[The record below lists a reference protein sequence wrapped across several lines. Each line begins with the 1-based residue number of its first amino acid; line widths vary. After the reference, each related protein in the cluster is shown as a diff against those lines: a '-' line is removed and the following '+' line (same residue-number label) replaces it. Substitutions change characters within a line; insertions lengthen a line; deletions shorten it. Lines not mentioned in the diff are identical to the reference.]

1 MWNHLLQKTSSCVMQ
16 VAASRL
22 FNASQGPRWIRCVGR
37 PAGLVPAANRTYR
50 KDAASTVEL
59 PINPVTVT
67 EIKQYL
73 RSKDLAFQD
82 GYSCLH
88 IQSIFLEAAARSDT
102 FSLFIDKT
110 TGQFLCKDTLVEG
123 SWEDLQDCVEV
134 MQKENQ
140 DFLSPHVLL
149 RYSGSMEEQEEQDR
163 ELREVQRI
171 WSSSVPLGDVPEEE
185 VQQIKAMFQV

>member
-1 MWNHLLQKTSSCVMQ
+1 MWNRLLQKTSSCVLQ
-16 VAASRL
+16 VAALRL
-22 FNASQGPRWIRCVGR
+22 FNGSQGPRWTWR
-37 PAGLVPAANRTYR
+37 PAGLLATAHRTYR
-50 KDAASTVEL
+50 KDAASTVDL
-59 PINPVTVT
+59 PISPVTVT
-67 EIKQYL
+67 EIKQFL
-73 RSKDLAFQD
+73 RSKDVAFQD

-88 IQSIFLEAAARSDT
+88 IQSIFLEAAIRKDT

-134 MQKENQ
+134 MQKEKQ

-149 RYSGSMEEQEEQDR
+149 RYSESMEEQEEQDR

-171 WSSSVPLGDVPEEE
+171 WSSSVPLSDVPEDE

>member
-1 MWNHLLQKTSSCVMQ
+1 MWNHLLQKTSTCVMQ

-22 FNASQGPRWIRCVGR
+22 FNGSQGPRWIRWTM
-37 PAGLVPAANRTYR
+37 PGLVSAAHRTYR
-50 KDAASTVEL
+50 KDSASTVEL
-59 PINPVTVT
+59 PISPVTVT
-67 EIKQYL
+67 DIKQFL
-73 RSKDLAFQD
+73 RSKDMAFQD

-88 IQSIFLEAAARSDT
+88 IQSIFLDAAARKDT
-102 FSLFIDKT
+102 YSLFIDKT

-134 MQKENQ
+134 MQKEKQ

-149 RYSGSMEEQEEQDR
+149 RYSESMEEQEEQDR

>member
-1 MWNHLLQKTSSCVMQ
+1 MWSRLLQKTSSCVLQ
-16 VAASRL
+16 GAASRL
-22 FNASQGPRWIRCVGR
+22 LGGSLGPRWTV
-37 PAGLVPAANRTYR
+37 PVPAAHRSYR

-59 PINPVTVT
+59 PLSPVTVT
-67 EIKQYL
+67 EIKQFL
-73 RSKDLAFQD
+73 RSKDVPFQD

-88 IQSIFLEAAARSDT
+88 IQSVFMEAAARKDT

-134 MQKENQ
+134 MQKEKQ

-149 RYSGSMEEQEEQDR
+149 RYSESVEEQEEQER

-171 WSSSVPLGDVPEEE
+171 WSSAVPMGDVPEEE

>member
-1 MWNHLLQKTSSCVMQ
+1 MWNHRLQKTSSRVLQ
-16 VAASRL
+16 VAALRL
-22 FNASQGPRWIRCVGR
+22 LNGPRGARWTRR
-37 PAGLVPAANRTYR
+37 PAALVLASHRTYR

-59 PINPVTVT
+59 PVSPVTVT
-67 EIKQYL
+67 EIKQFL
-73 RSKDLAFQD
+73 RSKDVAFQD

-88 IQSIFLEAAARSDT
+88 IHSIFLEAAARKDT
-102 FSLFIDKT
+102 LSLFIDKT

-134 MQKENQ
+134 MQKEKQ

-149 RYSGSMEEQEEQDR
+149 RYSESMEEQEEQDR

-171 WSSSVPLGDVPEEE
+171 WSSSAPLGDVPEEE
-185 VQQIKAMFQV
+185 VQQVKAMFQV